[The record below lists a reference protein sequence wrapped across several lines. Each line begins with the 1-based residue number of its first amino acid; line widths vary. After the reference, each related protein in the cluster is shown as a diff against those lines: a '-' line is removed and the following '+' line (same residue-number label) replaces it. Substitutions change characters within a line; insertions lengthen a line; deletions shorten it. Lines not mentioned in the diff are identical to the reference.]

1 VYILFIALLTVDIP
15 PTVGD
20 VLEGDN
26 QTITCTVSGKAM
38 KVKNNIKCFDINKQN
53 TSILKFILCKNTN

>member
-20 VLEGDN
+20 ALEGDN
-26 QTITCTVSGKAM
+26 QKITCNVSEKPV
-38 KVKNNIKCFDINKQN
+38 KVKNNIKCFDIKQN